1 MHAPEKWAVFKLY
14 NKRDV
19 EVEIGIKEKLH
30 KFPVPDFIWSEYH
43 LDQEINDRG
52 ILVDLQM
59 VENAITFD
67 ERSKATIADEM
78 RSLTN
83 IDNPNSVSQMKSW
96 LSEQGVEAESLGKKA
111 IAEMIKDA
119 PEDLAQV
126 LSSVSNLQKLCQK
139 YQAMQNA
146 ACIDHRTRGTCSSST
161 VPIVPVVG
169 LAA

>member
-1 MHAPEKWAVFKLY
+1 MDTAAHALEKWSVFKFY

-19 EVEIGIKEKLH
+19 EVEMGIKDKLH
-30 KFPVPDFIWSEYH
+30 KFPVPDFVWEEYH

-78 RSLTN
+78 RGLTD

-96 LSEQGVEAESLGKKA
+96 LADQGIEAESLGKKA
-111 IAEMIKDA
+111 MCHIRE
-119 PEDLAQV
+119 
-126 LSSVSNLQKLCQK
+126 
-139 YQAMQNA
+139 QAF
-146 ACIDHRTRGTCSSST
+146 HF
-161 VPIVPVVG
+161 
-169 LAA
+169 L